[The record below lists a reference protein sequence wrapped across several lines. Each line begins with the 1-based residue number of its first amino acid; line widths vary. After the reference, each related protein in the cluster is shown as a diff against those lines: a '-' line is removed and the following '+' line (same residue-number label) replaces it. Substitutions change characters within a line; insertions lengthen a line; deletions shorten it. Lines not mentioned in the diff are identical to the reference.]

1 MLNSMLRRGI
11 FLSLLILSAI
21 FNVSVLGFSMYFCL
35 KNNKGAYLFI
45 YLFIYLWPNLAIA
58 NGTTHVFH
66 NLWVLFHLLQVECKR
81 TVFQRSSNETL
92 IIDI

>member
-35 KNNKGAYLFI
+35 KNNKDLYLFI
-45 YLFIYLWPNLAIA
+45 YLFISDLIWLS
-58 NGTTHVFH
+58 
-66 NLWVLFHLLQVECKR
+66 R
-81 TVFQRSSNETL
+81 TVQRTYF
-92 IIDI
+92 IIYEFCFTCFK

>member
-35 KNNKGAYLFI
+35 KNNKDVYLFI
-45 YLFIYLWPNLAIA
+45 YLFIYL
-58 NGTTHVFH
+58 
-66 NLWVLFHLLQVECKR
+66 
-81 TVFQRSSNETL
+81 
-92 IIDI
+92 